1 MKESIQ
7 SIVIANIEKNLQFK
21 EDIDQEK
28 ISKLLLFID
37 STIDEILIGYND
49 NYILTSNYHYVGRL
63 KSGVFFYTH
72 LMIPKENSS
81 TRCIDFKISPEDCF
95 IIDYFAKKLGLSS
108 ENVNKVKLDRLL
120 KRKEKKQDIKKI

>member
-63 KSGVFFYTH
+63 KSGVFFYTV
-72 LMIPKENSS
+72 I
-81 TRCIDFKISPEDCF
+81 
-95 IIDYFAKKLGLSS
+95 
-108 ENVNKVKLDRLL
+108 
-120 KRKEKKQDIKKI
+120 